1 MRILLLKARL
11 AEHFGHISPPLGLLY
26 LSAYLKSLGHETRV
40 LHLDATRLMDEG
52 VAEVMKSFSPDI
64 VGLSAITAEADSMH
78 ALAALSKASLPGVPV
93 IAGGPYPSGYDEECL
108 ADSNIDAVARG
119 EGELTLAEI
128 AGRIGRGEDLSGVAG
143 VTRRNPSG
151 GVFREP
157 DRSFIPNLDDLP
169 MPDWEAV
176 NRDIYSM
183 FVPHT
188 PLLYGKRYLGVLT
201 SRGCPYKCVF
211 CHAIM
216 GKCFRPHSV
225 SRVVSEIE
233 LLYRTYGVERIEVL
247 DDTFNLDRER
257 ALAIFSELGKRKL
270 PVRLY
275 ICGIRADLLDAA
287 MIDAMA
293 AAGVVYVG
301 MGIESASPA
310 TQAVIGKNLDLDK
323 VKANCELLSR
333 KGIFTTASFLLGL
346 PGESVMDCVRTLC
359 FASRLKIHTA
369 MISSLRA
376 YKGSALA
383 SSVPAAALITE
394 KNDRGTYSGL
404 SPTPSCSS
412 IAPWKLS
419 LLKIA
424 GNLLFYLY
432 PFRLFR
438 ILRDIPEPDSKVLRL
453 FLRKFMERTFLP
465 GK

>member
-1 MRILLLKARL
+1 MRILLLKARYSQN
-11 AEHFGHISPPLGLLY
+11 FGHISPPLGLLY
-26 LSAYLKSLGHETRV
+26 LSAYLKAQGHEVRV
-40 LHLDATRLMDEG
+40 LHLDAIRLMDEG
-52 VAEVMKSFSPDI
+52 VAEVMKSFSPRI
-64 VGLSAITAEADSMH
+64 VGLSAITAEADSLH
-78 ALAALSKASLPGVPV
+78 ALAALSKAVLPGVLV
-93 IAGGPYPSGYDEECL
+93 IAGGAYPSGYDEECL
-108 ADSNIDAVARG
+108 SDSNIDIVARG
-119 EGELTLAEI
+119 EGEITLAEVI
-128 AGRIGRGEDLSGVAG
+128 GRIGRGEDLTGVG
-143 VTRRNPSG
+143 GLSRRG
-151 GVFREP
+151 GGGAIIREP
-157 DRSFIPNLDDLP
+157 DRPFISDLDDLP
-169 MPDWEAV
+169 MPDWDAV
-176 NRDIYSM
+176 NRDMYSM

-188 PLLYGKRYLGVLT
+188 PLLYGKRYLGILT

-216 GKCFRPHSV
+216 GKCFRAHSV

-233 LLYRTYGVERIEVL
+233 FLCRNYGAERIEVL

-257 ALAIFSELGKRKL
+257 AFAIFSELKNRNL
-270 PVRLY
+270 PVKIY

-293 AAGVVYVG
+293 SAGVVYVG

-310 TQAVIGKNLDLDK
+310 TQAAIGKNLDLEK
-323 VKANCELLSR
+323 VRANCELLAR
-333 KGIFTTASFLLGL
+333 RGIFTTASFLLGL
-346 PGESVMDCVRTLC
+346 PGETVADCVRTLW
-359 FASRLKIHTA
+359 FASTLKVHTA
-369 MISSLRA
+369 MISSLRV
-376 YKGSALA
+376 YKGSSLA
-383 SSVPAAALITE
+383 SSLPAAALINQ

-412 IAPWKLS
+412 IVPWKLS

-438 ILRDIPEPDSKVLRL
+438 ILRDIPEPDSKVFGL